1 VVVRA
6 AAERQDAGVSKD
18 VDVLTETVI
27 RRPVVEVAA
36 FAGDPG
42 NTPEWYVNI
51 DSVEWRTPPPVA
63 VGSCMD
69 FVARFLGRRLAYTYE
84 VVQLVPNQRLV
95 MRTADGPFPMETTY
109 TWEALDAGATRMTLR
124 NRGRPAGFSRVAG
137 PFLAAAMRRANQ
149 KDLAAL
155 RTRLEGGA

>member
-1 VVVRA
+1 VGR
-6 AAERQDAGVSKD
+6 D

-27 RRPVVEVAA
+27 RRPVSEVAA

-42 NTPEWYVNI
+42 NAPEWYVNI
-51 DSVEWRTPPPVA
+51 DSVEWRTPPPVV

-84 VVQLVPNQRLV
+84 VTELVPDERLV

-124 NRGRPAGFSRVAG
+124 NRGRPAGFSTVAG
-137 PFLAAAMRRANQ
+137 PFLTAAMRRANQ

-155 RTRLEGGA
+155 RSRLERSS